1 MEECYMDIKIHS
13 VRFDADSKLIDFIKT
28 KVSKLIQFNDGLI
41 AAEVFLRLD
50 NTQDMENKITEIKID
65 IPGNNLFAKKQ
76 GRTFEEATDL
86 AVDALRKQV
95 KRKKEKLRKG

>member
-1 MEECYMDIKIHS
+1 MDIKIHS
-13 VRFDADSKLIDFIKT
+13 VRFDADSKLIDFIKS

-76 GRTFEEATDL
+76 GKTFEEATDL